1 MKKLILSIIII
12 VILDLM
18 YLIHDTYY
26 NVKALTWKPE
36 KEIMGHSTLM
46 FMPEI
51 QNKNI
56 DLKIVLKGMYRF
68 Y

>member
-1 MKKLILSIIII
+1 
-12 VILDLM
+12 M